1 MKRFVTLLVVLFIPM
16 LLVITGCSKP
26 EVPTAA
32 PAAAASATSAVEPS
46 AIPAVVQDSTVA
58 SPTEVNQ
65 DALMEALILEKLQ
78 GHHSIDVV
86 LNASKTR
93 EEWVTTLD
101 RMIAK
106 GAVISDEEKTLIID
120 WLLSRKN

>member
-1 MKRFVTLLVVLFIPM
+1 MKRIVTLLVVLFIPM

-26 EVPTAA
+26 DVPTAA
-32 PAAAASATSAVEPS
+32 PAAATATSDSDTAATPVNP
-46 AIPAVVQDSTVA
+46 QDTAVA
-58 SPTEVNQ
+58 SPTEINQ
-65 DALMEALILEKLQ
+65 DAQMEALILEKLQ

>member
-1 MKRFVTLLVVLFIPM
+1 
-16 LLVITGCSKP
+16 
-26 EVPTAA
+26 
-32 PAAAASATSAVEPS
+32 
-46 AIPAVVQDSTVA
+46 
-58 SPTEVNQ
+58 
-65 DALMEALILEKLQ
+65 MEALILEKLQ

-86 LNASKTR
+86 LNAKKTR

-106 GAVISDEEKTLIID
+106 GAIISDEEKTVIIE

>member
-1 MKRFVTLLVVLFIPM
+1 MKRIVTLLVVLFIPM

-26 EVPTAA
+26 DVPTAA
-32 PAAAASATSAVEPS
+32 PAAATATSDSDTAATPLN
-46 AIPAVVQDSTVA
+46 PQDTAVA
-58 SPTEVNQ
+58 SPTEINQ
-65 DALMEALILEKLQ
+65 DAQMEALILEKLQ

>member
-1 MKRFVTLLVVLFIPM
+1 MKKSVTLLVVILIPV

-26 EVPTAA
+26 AVPATA
-32 PAAAASATSAVEPS
+32 PAAAATTASETAPAAALTEAPVAATA
-46 AIPAVVQDSTVA
+46 A
-58 SPTEVNQ
+58 PTEVSN
-65 DALMEALILEKLQ
+65 DAQMEALILEKLQ

-86 LNASKTR
+86 LSANKTR
-93 EEWVTTLD
+93 EEWVRTLD

>member
-1 MKRFVTLLVVLFIPM
+1 MAKTVTLLVVSLILV
-16 LLVITGCSKP
+16 LLIMTGCSKP
-26 EVPTAA
+26 EVPATGPAEASSTVPVGAPTAVQE
-32 PAAAASATSAVEPS
+32 ATS
-46 AIPAVVQDSTVA
+46 DSTV
-58 SPTEVNQ
+58 EVNQ
-65 DALMEALILEKLQ
+65 DASMEALILEKLQ

-86 LNASKTR
+86 LNAKKTR

-106 GAVISDEEKTLIID
+106 GAIISDEEKTVIIE